1 MLCTLVIAI
10 GTFPYGLR
18 VVTTPWSLDQDKY
31 HETCDSREVVT
42 CKVPPDDFV
51 VDSVYQDIEG
61 QDCGFTKHE
70 DNKWTE
76 MLSENFVRTQKKE
89 RSQVKRYYDTSV
101 CPPRGD

>member
-10 GTFPYGLR
+10 GTFPYALR

-51 VDSVYQDIEG
+51 VDSVYARGELWPESRLAWE
-61 QDCGFTKHE
+61 CRS
-70 DNKWTE
+70 KWVV
-76 MLSENFVRTQKKE
+76 NFI
-89 RSQVKRYYDTSV
+89 
-101 CPPRGD
+101 